1 MAQARQLA
9 FLNKLHKELLASSSH
24 YRNEVADLR
33 VHTFKLSHPQLLAV
47 TMLELSKRNIKPTPE
62 QHKEISD
69 AALTAYTEILNAIKA
84 LKKELHVNTVKK
96 ATYLR
101 KERLR
106 FVFQTTGDRMGKFG
120 SGASNAKI
128 WPSQNDPA
136 VTFDAIK
143 LAYQAGLSNFFKEL
157 QKITDNAIRKTKPG
171 KSGKLNK
178 ETRVGK
184 FFHLGHL
191 NTQGVAETRFRD
203 GLSKSFE
210 SLPTGEHA
218 NMTAFLKA
226 SGIDLSFQRVDSE
239 DMMYVQIESA
249 TDNLERGSGTEG
261 SAKARMDAIRE
272 ALIVAIDNFDILNM
286 SGSDTPKQRKEK
298 QVAKALLE
306 PFKNNKLKNKKA
318 QLKIEPVK
326 NSASKKTKLKN
337 RGKVLQSSE
346 GIGKA
351 VIKKKASGKR
361 AKTPSPASSPLHMI
375 VALNNKLPQVVAQ
388 NMQSPALQYQTGRF
402 ASSVRVTDVITTPKG
417 YPSVGYT
424 YDKFPYQTFE
434 VGYEQ
439 GDASRDPRKIISQS
453 IREIAAEMAIGKFF
467 TRRV

>member
-9 FLNKLHKELLASSSH
+9 FLKKLHNEIEGNSVD
-24 YRNEVADLR
+24 YRTETADLR
-33 VHTFKLSHPQLLAV
+33 VHTFKLSHAQLLAV

-69 AALTAYTEILNAIKA
+69 AALTAYSEILVEIKT

-106 FVFQTTGDRMGKFG
+106 FVFQTTGDRMSKFG

-143 LAYQAGLSNFFKEL
+143 LAYEAGLSKFFKKL
-157 QKITDNAIRKTKPG
+157 QTITDNAIRRPKAG

-178 ETRVGK
+178 ETRVGQ

-191 NTQGVAETRFRD
+191 DTMGVAESRFRD
-203 GLSKSFE
+203 GLANAFQ
-210 SLPTGEHA
+210 SLNTTEHA
-218 NMTAFLKA
+218 NMTALLDK
-226 SGIDLSFQRVDSE
+226 SGIDLSFQRIDKENV
-239 DMMYVQIESA
+239 MHVQIESKK
-249 TDNLERGSGTEG
+249 DNLERGTE
-261 SAKARMDAIRE
+261 SKAAFQRIRD
-272 ALIVAIDNFDILNM
+272 ALIVAIDKFDLVNM
-286 SGSDTPKQRKEK
+286 SGSDSPKQRKQK
-298 QVAKALLE
+298 QVTKALTE
-306 PFKNNKLKNKKA
+306 PFRAIASKSLKVKVKKPA
-318 QLKIEPVK
+318 PVK
-326 NSASKKTKLKN
+326 DSSSKKTVLKK
-337 RGKVLQSSE
+337 RSSGSQSKA

-351 VIKKKASGKR
+351 TIKVGATKR
-361 AKTPSPASSPLHMI
+361 RKKTPSPASSPLHLM
-375 VALNNKLPQVVAQ
+375 VAINKKLPQVVAQ

-402 ASSVRVTDVITTPKG
+402 AASVRVTDVVTTPKG

-434 VGYEQ
+434 EGGAQ
-439 GDASRDPRKIISQS
+439 GDPQRDPRKLINQS
-453 IREIAAEMAIGKFF
+453 IREIAAEMAIGRFF

>member
-1 MAQARQLA
+1 MAQARQKA
-9 FLNKLHKELLASSSH
+9 FLTKLHKELLGSSSD
-24 YRNEVADLR
+24 YRYEVADLR

-47 TMLELSKRNIKPTPE
+47 TMLELSKRNIKPTSE

-84 LKKELHVNTVKK
+84 LKTELHVDIIKK

-106 FVFQTTGDRMGKFG
+106 LVFQTTGDRMGKFG
-120 SGASNAKI
+120 SGGSNAKR
-128 WPSQNDPA
+128 WPAENDPA

-143 LAYQAGLSNFFKEL
+143 LAYEAGLGNFFKEL

-178 ETRVGK
+178 ETRVGQ

-191 NTQGVAETRFRD
+191 DTQGVAETRFRD
-203 GLSKSFE
+203 GLAKSFE

-218 NMTAFLKA
+218 NMTAFLKD

-249 TDNLERGSGTEG
+249 TDNKERGSVTPG

-306 PFKNNKLKNKKA
+306 PFKANELKNKKV
-318 QLKIEPVK
+318 QTKIEPVK
-326 NSASKKTKLKN
+326 NSSSKKTKLRTRRKAI
-337 RGKVLQSSE
+337 QSSE
-346 GIGKA
+346 GIGKT
-351 VIKKKASGKR
+351 VIKKTASKKR

-375 VALNNKLPQVVAQ
+375 VALNSKLPQVVAQ

-417 YPSVGYT
+417 YPSIGYT

-439 GDASRDPRKIISQS
+439 GDAGRDPRKIINQS
-453 IREIAAEMAIGKFF
+453 IREIAAEMAIGRFF